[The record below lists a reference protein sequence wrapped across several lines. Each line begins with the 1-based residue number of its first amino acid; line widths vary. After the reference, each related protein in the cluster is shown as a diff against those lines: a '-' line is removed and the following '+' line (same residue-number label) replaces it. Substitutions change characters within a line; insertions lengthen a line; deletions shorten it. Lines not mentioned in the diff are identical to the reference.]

1 MMMRNDEPLV
11 SGRWFCR
18 RSFFVVPCELRE
30 NLRSSGL
37 DYNAQLDWGLDSLKP
52 GSSTAADELLC
63 EFGQYS
69 HEASQAF
76 CWATGYPLHNPAKK
90 TDRWDF
96 NLHGWKHV
104 SAKDLN
110 ANAKDVLE
118 PRGKPLIRQ
127 AYFGLPSS
135 EDLKLLVKRANEGD
149 PKAVV
154 RLWYICRHREK
165 LRAQILKGSEFWLS
179 DDEMKKLVVQVPDP
193 VKLGTEY
200 IQAILK
206 NPGKESNERRRKLKD
221 LTSQSS
227 IFGTYSQKEGSQV
240 PDDWADITFIR
251 AMAFSLVKQVR
262 YARRFLENAGLS
274 PREVEAT
281 SLKSLEIGSGLAKFV
296 KSVGFKRGGKTPP
309 DHQRA
314 NQITASL
321 LSLHPS
327 HVKKIYDQTKHR
339 P

>member
-1 MMMRNDEPLV
+1 M
-11 SGRWFCR
+11 
-18 RSFFVVPCELRE
+18 
-30 NLRSSGL
+30 
-37 DYNAQLDWGLDSLKP
+37 DSLKP
-52 GSSTAADELLC
+52 DSSTAAEDLLC

-76 CWATGYPLHNPAKK
+76 CWATGYPLHDPAK
-90 TDRWDF
+90 TDAWNFSR
-96 NLHGWKHV
+96 HGWKHV
-104 SAKDLN
+104 SARDLN

-127 AYFGLPSS
+127 AYFCLPSS
-135 EDLKLLVKRANEGD
+135 EDLELLVKRANEGD

-165 LRAQILKGSEFWLS
+165 LRGQILKGSEFWLT
-179 DDEMKKLVVQVPDP
+179 DDGMKKLVVEVPDP

-206 NPGKESNERRRKLKD
+206 NPGKESNDKRRHLKD

-227 IFGTYSQKEGSQV
+227 IFGTYSQNEGSQV

-262 YARRFLENAGLS
+262 YARRFLKNAGLS
-274 PREVEAT
+274 PREVETT